1 MAFFFSIIFAPKLL
15 QMKNYIFLLALFVMG
30 GITAQ
35 VGVGTTTPDPSAA
48 LDIDVNNAGLL
59 IPRLTTEQRNA
70 IQNPADGLLIVNTTL
85 EAFQYHYDG
94 TWFTLSSSQDC
105 GFANFP
111 NSFDVFMDKGTSESI
126 ETRLQ
131 QTVGSPGNLTTA
143 LVFADV
149 GFDISVNSITPNGAT
164 VAQAPNTTTQAI
176 TFTLDNSSTAAVG
189 DTGQAIFQIVSD
201 CGEVAFVTVNI
212 NITGC
217 EFSTIDNEGLVQYVT
232 KPASGSVP
240 VNFSFS
246 MVQEGINPG
255 NVSMTYTTAT
265 PSGIT
270 EVSSPASVSYGG
282 TINFDLD
289 VPSTVNSGT
298 YEYELTFTSDCAFTV
313 VKNIQVI
320 VEADPRDCKQ
330 IKTEN
335 PSATDGVY
343 QIDPDGVGGLNPFD
357 CYCDMTTDGGG
368 WTMVMNYVQQGNP
381 SWSTRN
387 ASLPLLNTESLT
399 RLPNGDVD
407 TSVNHN
413 EGGSGTFWGHAGTTI
428 MGKFDFSEV
437 RFYGESSMHT
447 RILHFKHE
455 QEEMVDYF
463 KTGVGQINI
472 PDLRNNFSAFT
483 DHTAGLPFLA
493 TNGQSNRGDLSMINS
508 PFGNN
513 NGGDRRQW
521 QITNNYRMDSN
532 GLNNA
537 LHTTIHRA
545 WIR

>member
-1 MAFFFSIIFAPKLL
+1 
-15 QMKNYIFLLALFVMG
+15 MKNYIFLLALFVIG

-59 IPRLTTEQRNA
+59 IPRLTTEQRNT

-143 LVFADV
+143 LVFADA

-176 TFTLDNSSTAAVG
+176 TFTLDNSSTATVG

-246 MVQEGINPG
+246 MVQEGTNPG
-255 NVSMTYTTAT
+255 NVSMAYTTAT
-265 PSGIT
+265 LSGIT
-270 EVSSPASVSYGG
+270 EVGSPASVSYGG

-313 VKNIQVI
+313 AKNIQVI

-413 EGGSGTFWGHAGTTI
+413 EGGSGTFWGHAGITI

-463 KTGVGQINI
+463 KTGVGQVNI

-493 TNGQSNRGDLSMINS
+493 TNGQSNRGDLSMING

-537 LHTTIHRA
+537 LHTTIHRV